1 MSNYIERAGCNIH
14 VNAGLGLATDTY
26 NWKENPTF
34 LTKPLT
40 YRIYLCH
47 FIEKVTCITK
57 DYSPKNVQ
65 SRDEKTGKIFWG
77 IFSNYETQKLFENNP
92 PRPYFYPIA
101 PSHF

>member
-65 SRDEKTGKIFWG
+65 SRDEKTGKILG
-77 IFSNYETQKLFENNP
+77 YIFKLWNP
-92 PRPYFYPIA
+92 KIIWE
-101 PSHF
+101 